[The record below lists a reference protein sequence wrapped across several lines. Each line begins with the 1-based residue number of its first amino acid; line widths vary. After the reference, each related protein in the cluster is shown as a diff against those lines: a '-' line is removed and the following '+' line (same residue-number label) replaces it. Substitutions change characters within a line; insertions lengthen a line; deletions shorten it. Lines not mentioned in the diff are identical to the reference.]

1 VAKPMANDEGNHL
14 LRFFTFYF
22 VCMSV
27 LAASKFMPGAH
38 KGKKMVLDSLELE
51 KWKLM
56 SYCVDSGN

>member
-1 VAKPMANDEGNHL
+1 
-14 LRFFTFYF
+14 
-22 VCMSV
+22 MSV